1 MKGKTFI
8 KFFLIFLVL
17 FTLILIPT
25 VKAVS
30 NINLFEKHDVK
41 SIEEEMGVLVDSNS
55 PFFEAFTKSKRM
67 NMLMLGINKNMTDV
81 IMLVTWDM
89 DHNKVSV
96 ISIPRDTY
104 YEREGYHGASL
115 KINAIY
121 GSKHD
126 IVGVANAVSNTLCGI
141 PINYYAIV
149 DYDSVKTI
157 VDGIG
162 GVPIDVP
169 KALTYDDPY
178 DTPPLHIRIPAG
190 EQVLDGEHA
199 VQYLRFRKGY
209 ANGDIGRIDAQQKF
223 IKSAFKQAIDNGIID
238 SAKLITS
245 NVESDLTVGAA
256 AKYAL
261 SAIGLSGDSI
271 NTYMVPGHE
280 DHSTGPSYWM
290 TDQTA
295 IEEMLAEIYQVQE
308 EAPEEGSA
316 SDSE

>member
-17 FTLILIPT
+17 FTLILIPA

-41 SIEEEMGVLVDSNS
+41 SIEEKMGVLVDSNS

-67 NMLMLGINKNMTDV
+67 NMLVMGVNQNMTDV

-89 DHNKVSV
+89 DHDKVSV
-96 ISIPRDTY
+96 VSIPRDTY
-104 YEREGYHGASL
+104 YYRDGYHGASL
-115 KINAIY
+115 KINSIY

-126 IVGVANAVSNTLCGI
+126 IVGIANAVSDTLCGI
-141 PINYYAIV
+141 PINYYAVV
-149 DYDSVKTI
+149 DYDSVRKI

-162 GVPIDVP
+162 GVPINVP

-178 DTPPLHIRIPAG
+178 DKPPLHIRIPAG
-190 EQVLDGEHA
+190 DQVLDGDHA

-209 ANGDIGRIDAQQKF
+209 ANGDIGRIEAQQKF
-223 IKSAFKQAIDNGIID
+223 IKSAFKQALDNGIID

-261 SAIGLSGDSI
+261 SAISLKEDSI
-271 NTYMVPGHE
+271 KTYMVPGHE
-280 DHSTGPSYWM
+280 DHSNGPSYWM

-295 IEEMLAEIYQVQE
+295 IEEMLAEIYQINDENSE
-308 EAPEEGSA
+308 ESSA
-316 SDSE
+316 EKE